1 MQENNRVYNLV
12 FGMYLHYKKRWPAYV
27 ITAFVL
33 VLFGSNYK
41 IAVNVTDS
49 LPGYVYLVEKGTL
62 PTRANEPVAFRW
74 RDEAKITQYPDGVTF
89 LKLVAGLPGDS
100 VVKESELIITNEW
113 RLKPKQFSRTNK
125 KLESNAFTGTIP
137 DGKFFVAGIH
147 ADSLDSR
154 YALVGLVS
162 KDDIIGRAYEI
173 F

>member
-1 MQENNRVYNLV
+1 
-12 FGMYLHYKKRWPAYV
+12 
-27 ITAFVL
+27 
-33 VLFGSNYK
+33 
-41 IAVNVTDS
+41 
-49 LPGYVYLVEKGTL
+49 
-62 PTRANEPVAFRW
+62 
-74 RDEAKITQYPDGVTF
+74 
-89 LKLVAGLPGDS
+89 
-100 VVKESELIITNEW
+100 VKESELIITNEW